1 MELGCRNGG
10 YDSCR
15 AEKNAE
21 AAKEAENQRVAVRE
35 AACRENVYG
44 SCQAKRAREQRVAER
59 EAACSERGY
68 ESCAS
73 KAEAERRAE
82 SMATFQMYQIR
93 KHCRDE
99 AIRKN
104 WGRWEENVTCIGR
117 QKQKYGLE

>member
-44 SCQAKRAREQRVAER
+44 SCQAKRAREQRVAAREAACRERGYKFCREETMEIAKVRR

-73 KAEAERRAE
+73 KAEAERRAK
-82 SMATFQMYQIR
+82 SMATFQMY
-93 KHCRDE
+93 
-99 AIRKN
+99 
-104 WGRWEENVTCIGR
+104 
-117 QKQKYGLE
+117 